1 MERIYQEFDRQGNE
15 DNQEAYAVLIDS
27 GMTLVTPDQGQIP
40 EWRKVIRESNYRL
53 ANQGALDVRLLNEL
67 ECYLDA
73 FRAGNLA
80 KTCTQ

>member
-1 MERIYQEFDRQGNE
+1 
-15 DNQEAYAVLIDS
+15 
-27 GMTLVTPDQGQIP
+27 VTPDQGQIP

-53 ANQGALDVRLLNEL
+53 ANEGALDVRLLNEL